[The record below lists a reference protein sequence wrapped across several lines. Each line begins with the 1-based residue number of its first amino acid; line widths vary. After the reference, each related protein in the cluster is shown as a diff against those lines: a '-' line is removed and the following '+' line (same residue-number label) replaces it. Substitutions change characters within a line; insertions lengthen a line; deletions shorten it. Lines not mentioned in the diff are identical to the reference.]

1 METREMKRLR
11 AWKIARLL
19 FAQMSRFD
27 RLAVVLDGLDT
38 LIAMIDADEVED
50 VMQFYDLSEL
60 KAKLRM
66 YAKKC
71 AELAD
76 AVDKLL
82 REAEQK

>member
-1 METREMKRLR
+1 MKEEEKKRWG

-19 FAQMSRFD
+19 FAAMGRFD
-27 RLAVVLDGLDT
+27 RLAVVLDSLDT
-38 LIAMIDADEVED
+38 LIAMIDSDSVQD
-50 VMQFYDLSEL
+50 VMQFYDLGEL
-60 KAKLRM
+60 KTKLRM

-82 REAEQK
+82 REAERK

>member
-1 METREMKRLR
+1 METRETKRLR

-27 RLAVVLDGLDT
+27 RLAVVLDSLDT
-38 LIAMIDADEVED
+38 LIALIDADEVED

-71 AELAD
+71 TELAD
-76 AVDKLL
+76 AVEKLL
-82 REAEQK
+82 REAGRK

>member
-1 METREMKRLR
+1 MREKEKEKWG

-19 FAQMSRFD
+19 FAAMGRFD
-27 RLAVVLDGLDT
+27 RLAVVLDSLDA
-38 LIAMIDADEVED
+38 LIAMIDSDSVQD

-60 KAKLRM
+60 KVKLRM
-66 YAKKC
+66 YARKC
-71 AELAD
+71 SELAD

>member
-1 METREMKRLR
+1 MKEKWR

-27 RLAVVLDGLDT
+27 RLAVVLDSLDT

-50 VMQFYDLSEL
+50 VLQFYDLSEL
-60 KAKLRM
+60 KTKLRV
-66 YAKKC
+66 YARKC
-71 AELAD
+71 TELAD

-82 REAEQK
+82 REAGQK

>member
-1 METREMKRLR
+1 MKEKEKEKWG

-19 FAQMSRFD
+19 FAAMGSFD
-27 RLAVVLDGLDT
+27 RLAVVLDSLDT
-38 LIAMIDADEVED
+38 LIALIDPDEVQD
-50 VMQFYDLSEL
+50 VLQFYDLSEL
-60 KAKLRM
+60 KTKLRV
-66 YAKKC
+66 YARKC

>member
-27 RLAVVLDGLDT
+27 RLALVLDSLDT
-38 LIAMIDADEVED
+38 LIALIESDDVQD
-50 VMQFYDLSEL
+50 VMRFYDLSEL

-71 AELAD
+71 TELAD
-76 AVDKLL
+76 AVEKLL
-82 REAEQK
+82 REAGRK

>member
-1 METREMKRLR
+1 MKEKEKEKWG

-27 RLAVVLDGLDT
+27 RLAVVLDSLDT
-38 LIAMIDADEVED
+38 LIALIDPDSVQD

-60 KAKLRM
+60 KRKLRM

-71 AELAD
+71 TELAD

-82 REAEQK
+82 REAGQK

>member
-1 METREMKRLR
+1 MRERESRKLG

-19 FAQMSRFD
+19 FAAMGRFD
-27 RLAVVLDGLDT
+27 RLAVVLDSLDT
-38 LIAMIDADEVED
+38 LIAMIDSDSVQD
-50 VMQFYDLSEL
+50 VMQFYNLSEL
-60 KAKLRM
+60 KAKLRV

-82 REAEQK
+82 REAGQK